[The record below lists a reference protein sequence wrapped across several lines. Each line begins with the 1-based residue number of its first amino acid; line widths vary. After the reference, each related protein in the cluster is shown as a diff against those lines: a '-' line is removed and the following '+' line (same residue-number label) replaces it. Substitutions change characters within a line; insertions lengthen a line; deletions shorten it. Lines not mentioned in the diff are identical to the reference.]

1 MSACH
6 LITSDIKGGGYICA
20 KSLNL
25 LIKLLPVNFW
35 TSSSE
40 EMNWLVMWVYSL
52 RYFHLM
58 IFTEKLNWVYVLTY
72 MYIPIFIYMDEVI
85 LNASLLKTRKASTA
99 FKALGKIELCR
110 WDPAQRLE
118 PDQWIPAVSAQD
130 TYHIIP
136 VWSWHLLTGESYWSW
151 SGRVSHLGAVGIC
164 TGDPDDWT
172 RVSSFSLRT
181 CHWRGMVSGVSM
193 PTDWGSRDRKS

>member
-6 LITSDIKGGGYICA
+6 LITSGIKGGGYICA

-52 RYFHLM
+52 KYFHFM
-58 IFTEKLNWVYVLTY
+58 IFTEKLNLVYVLTY
-72 MYIPIFIYMDEVI
+72 MYIPIFIYMYEVI
-85 LNASLLKTRKASTA
+85 LNASLLKTRKAAIA
-99 FKALGKIELCR
+99 FRALGEIELCR
-110 WDPAQRLE
+110 WGPVQRLE
-118 PDQWIPAVSAQD
+118 PDQWIPAIPAQD
-130 TYHIIP
+130 TSHIIP
-136 VWSWHLLTGESYWSW
+136 VWSCDLLTGESCRSW
-151 SGRVSHLGAVGIC
+151 SGGVSQLGAVGIC
-164 TGDPDDWT
+164 TGDPDDRT

-181 CHWRGMVSGVSM
+181 HRWRGMASGVSM
-193 PTDWGSRDRKS
+193 PADWG